1 MNTLLYISIFILLL
15 CMPCSAE
22 ARKKQTP
29 PVELKALTVEHL
41 DNPLGIDTPTPHF
54 SWKSYSKKNDV
65 RQQSYHILVAS
76 SREKLDANEGDLW
89 DSGEV
94 PSARQ
99 LWIEYQGK
107 PLKSNQH
114 AYWKVNIT
122 TNAGTSAWS
131 NPASFSVGLL
141 SESRWGGRWIGMESM
156 AEGEQRGVHTRMAAR
171 YLRKEFQLKSGNI
184 RRATAFI
191 AGLGLYRLYINGK
204 EVGADDVLKPVP
216 SDYRKTIYYN
226 TYDVTSFADSI
237 MAVGVVLGN
246 GRYFPMRQNKPYKT
260 PVFGLPKCR
269 MNIIIEYTDGKQQR
283 LVTDDSWRVTAC
295 GPIRANNEYDGE
307 EYDARMEMNG
317 WTLPGYDD
325 SGWVKAERTDIPT
338 GVLTPQMTPSMRTEE
353 VTSALTVTPQG
364 NGINIIDFGQNM
376 AGWISVVPKGRAGDT
391 IRIRYAEKLN
401 DDGTLYTANL
411 RDARSEDIYVCN
423 GKETAPWTPSFV
435 YHGFRYVEV
444 SGPVDHAPNS
454 FKAYAV
460 GDAMASIGNF
470 TCSDTLLNRIIENAR
485 WGIRSNYK
493 GMPVDCPQRNERQPW
508 LGDRTA
514 GAFGESFLFDNERLY
529 TKWMRDICEAQ
540 RSDGNIPD
548 VAPSFWN
555 YYTDDVTW
563 PAALP
568 FICDMLYRQY
578 GNLQPMQQSYAS
590 IRKWANHIME
600 EYCKDGIVRRDKYG
614 DWCLPPESLKLIHSK
629 DSTLQTDGSLIA
641 TAYMVRVMQLMGRY
655 APLAGNP
662 ADTVLWK
669 TQRERL
675 TTRFHEVFLTNRPN
689 TSLSPGHTLYPDSIY
704 YGNNTATANILPLA
718 FGMVPESLRE
728 EVVKNLVTTTLVRHG
743 GHVSTG
749 VIGTS
754 WLLTTLS
761 DNGFAD
767 VAWLLATQRSY
778 PSWGYMVD
786 NGATTIWELWNGDK
800 ANPSM
805 NSGNHVM
812 LIGDLVT
819 WAFTRLAGIRQSDDM
834 AVKGSNGMHRFLL
847 SPLWDI
853 QDCDEVNASYDSPYG
868 MVGSHW
874 KKTLESYSWEIEI
887 PCNTMAS
894 VVLPDGSV
902 KEIGSG
908 KHRFE
913 GTIPT
918 SSSMILDD
926 EFLYTHADFPQC
938 HASTIVE
945 TDKGD
950 LVAAFFGGPYER
962 HPDVCIYVC
971 RKPHGSDK
979 WSKPILAADGVFEQG
994 TEQARI
1000 AGIDSTMTRK
1010 ACWNPV
1016 LCKMQDGELWLFYKI
1031 GSSVA
1036 DWTGWLVKSK
1046 DGGKTW
1052 SRREPLPAGFLGPIK
1067 NKPEWVDG
1075 KLLCGSS
1082 TEKGGWKL
1090 HFEIYDPA
1098 TDKWKYIGPIEA
1110 ELAPRTENPSDIK
1123 PIDCIQPSILRH
1135 PDGRLQVLARTRNG
1149 WLATS
1154 YSNDGGET
1162 WSKVKLSEVPNNQ
1175 SGTDAVTLRD
1185 GRHVLIYNPFSTL
1198 PGTKKGPR
1206 TPLQIAVSEDGEH
1219 WRPLLTLEDS
1229 PISQYSYPSI
1239 IEGRDGSLHCIY
1251 TWRRQRVAYKR
1262 IKLTETLKTAKHRY
1276 Y

>member
-1 MNTLLYISIFILLL
+1 MNTLLYISIFISLL

-41 DNPLGIDTPTPHF
+41 DNPLGIDTPTPRF

-65 RQQSYHILVAS
+65 CQLSYHILVAS

-94 PSARQ
+94 LSARQ

-114 AYWKVNIT
+114 AYWKVKIT

-131 NPASFSVGLL
+131 SPASFSVGLL
-141 SESRWGGRWIGMESM
+141 SESRWGGRWIGMESL

-204 EVGADDVLKPVP
+204 EVGAADVLKPVP

-283 LVTDDSWRVTAC
+283 LVTDDSWRVTAR

-307 EYDARMEMNG
+307 EYDARMEING

-338 GVLTPQMTPSMRTEE
+338 GVLTPQMTPSMRAEE

-364 NGINIIDFGQNM
+364 KGMNIIDFGQNM
-376 AGWISVVPKGRAGDT
+376 AGWISVVPKGNTGDT
-391 IRIRYAEKLN
+391 IRIRYAEKLK

-444 SGPVDHAPNS
+444 SGPVDQAPNS

-470 TCSDTLLNRIIENAR
+470 TCSDTLLNRIIQNAR

-600 EYCKDGIVRRDKYG
+600 EYCKDGIVRLDKYG
-614 DWCLPPESLKLIHSK
+614 D
-629 DSTLQTDGSLIA
+629 
-641 TAYMVRVMQLMGRY
+641 
-655 APLAGNP
+655 
-662 ADTVLWK
+662 
-669 TQRERL
+669 
-675 TTRFHEVFLTNRPN
+675 
-689 TSLSPGHTLYPDSIY
+689 
-704 YGNNTATANILPLA
+704 
-718 FGMVPESLRE
+718 
-728 EVVKNLVTTTLVRHG
+728 
-743 GHVSTG
+743 
-749 VIGTS
+749 
-754 WLLTTLS
+754 
-761 DNGFAD
+761 
-767 VAWLLATQRSY
+767 
-778 PSWGYMVD
+778 
-786 NGATTIWELWNGDK
+786 
-800 ANPSM
+800 
-805 NSGNHVM
+805 
-812 LIGDLVT
+812 
-819 WAFTRLAGIRQSDDM
+819 
-834 AVKGSNGMHRFLL
+834 
-847 SPLWDI
+847 
-853 QDCDEVNASYDSPYG
+853 
-868 MVGSHW
+868 
-874 KKTLESYSWEIEI
+874 
-887 PCNTMAS
+887 
-894 VVLPDGSV
+894 
-902 KEIGSG
+902 
-908 KHRFE
+908 
-913 GTIPT
+913 
-918 SSSMILDD
+918 
-926 EFLYTHADFPQC
+926 
-938 HASTIVE
+938 
-945 TDKGD
+945 
-950 LVAAFFGGPYER
+950 
-962 HPDVCIYVC
+962 
-971 RKPHGSDK
+971 
-979 WSKPILAADGVFEQG
+979 
-994 TEQARI
+994 
-1000 AGIDSTMTRK
+1000 
-1010 ACWNPV
+1010 
-1016 LCKMQDGELWLFYKI
+1016 
-1031 GSSVA
+1031 
-1036 DWTGWLVKSK
+1036 
-1046 DGGKTW
+1046 
-1052 SRREPLPAGFLGPIK
+1052 
-1067 NKPEWVDG
+1067 
-1075 KLLCGSS
+1075 
-1082 TEKGGWKL
+1082 
-1090 HFEIYDPA
+1090 
-1098 TDKWKYIGPIEA
+1098 
-1110 ELAPRTENPSDIK
+1110 
-1123 PIDCIQPSILRH
+1123 
-1135 PDGRLQVLARTRNG
+1135 
-1149 WLATS
+1149 
-1154 YSNDGGET
+1154 
-1162 WSKVKLSEVPNNQ
+1162 
-1175 SGTDAVTLRD
+1175 
-1185 GRHVLIYNPFSTL
+1185 
-1198 PGTKKGPR
+1198 
-1206 TPLQIAVSEDGEH
+1206 
-1219 WRPLLTLEDS
+1219 
-1229 PISQYSYPSI
+1229 
-1239 IEGRDGSLHCIY
+1239 
-1251 TWRRQRVAYKR
+1251 
-1262 IKLTETLKTAKHRY
+1262 
-1276 Y
+1276 